1 MKNTEQEQQYLEEKI
16 NYILEYVSKDLSSKL
31 SREHIKM
38 LLQFEDDF
46 INMKYEENEKS
57 KPYIS
62 FDLRVIE
69 QDEIDQYVYEQAL
82 NIGISISLEQVSE
95 ILYAALSYMEE
106 NDELN
111 EVLNL
116 N

>member
-16 NYILEYVSKDLSSKL
+16 NYILEYVSYDLSSKL

-46 INMKYEENEKS
+46 IDMKYEENEKS

>member
-1 MKNTEQEQQYLEEKI
+1 MKNTEQDQQYLEEKI
-16 NYILEYVSKDLSSKL
+16 TFILEYISKDISRKL
-31 SREHIKM
+31 NREHIKM

-46 INMKYEENEKS
+46 IDMKYEENEKS

-82 NIGISISLEQVSE
+82 KIGITNSLEEVSE
-95 ILYAALSYMEE
+95 IMYAALAYMEE
-106 NDELN
+106 NDELD
-111 EVLNL
+111 EELNL